1 MGKTLTKTICA
12 LLCAATC
19 VGFAGCGENNS
30 EQPAPEQPS
39 VRETVPQQTIS
50 SEKPTE
56 ETQINEKEQKKYDSS
71 PKGMFLSAL
80 DQTEKIKSY
89 HIEQTS
95 EISFLNS
102 KVGVPHVIATTNTSG
117 DFSMGKADGKK
128 DVVFFHALTTASFSE
143 KKATKESYGI
153 YNPNNS
159 REMYAYYQKQT
170 GEGSTNEAKWKNTT
184 GTVSSMGMINADVS
198 DFLQNVTINKS
209 ESNNEL
215 LVLDADVKQ
224 TMDPSDM
231 LGASIQGI
239 ADLDSKTK
247 VKVQIDR
254 KKNVILYEVLTIN
267 ASGVADGMQV
277 SLSKTIKQKNSKIN
291 NNIDVKIPSSVI
303 SEAGGGTF
311 STDNSDELMAIS

>member
-1 MGKTLTKTICA
+1 MKKTLTKTICA
-12 LLCAATC
+12 LLCAVTC
-19 VGFAGCGENNS
+19 VGFAGCGGNDS
-30 EQPAPEQPS
+30 EQPS

-80 DQTEKIKSY
+80 DQTGKIKSY

-102 KVGVPHVIATTNTSG
+102 IVGVPHVIATTDISG
-117 DFSMGKADGKK
+117 DLSIGKADGKK
-128 DVVFFHALTTASFSE
+128 DVVFFHTLTTASFSE
-143 KKATKESYGI
+143 KKVTKESYGM
-153 YNPNNS
+153 YNPDNS
-159 REMYAYYQKQT
+159 KEIYAYYQKQT
-170 GEGSTNEAKWKNTT
+170 GDGSSGEAKWKNVT
-184 GTVSSMGMINADVS
+184 GTVSSMGMLNTDVS
-198 DFLQNVTINKS
+198 DFLQNVKINKS

-215 LVLDADVKQ
+215 LVLEADVKQ

-239 ADLDSKTK
+239 ADLDSKMK
-247 VKVQIDR
+247 VKAQIDR
-254 KKNVILYEVLTIN
+254 KKNVILSEVATIT
-267 ASGVADGMQV
+267 ADGVADGLPV

-311 STDNSDELMAIS
+311 SPNNSDELMAIS